1 MDQQVPSSSTINLN
15 ARIYTVKEAAAV
27 VGLTER
33 ALRHRIS
40 RGEGPRIIRLGVAT
54 IRIHE
59 DDLRNWMQVEE
70 VGS

>member
-1 MDQQVPSSSTINLN
+1 MDQELPSNNINLN
-15 ARIYTVKEAAAV
+15 ARIYTVREAAAV
-27 VGLTER
+27 VGLSER
-33 ALRHRIS
+33 ALRHRLS

-59 DDLRNWMQVEE
+59 DDLRRWIQVEE

>member
-1 MDQQVPSSSTINLN
+1 MDQQVPSQTLNLN

-33 ALRHRIS
+33 ALRHRIH
-40 RGEGPRIIRLGVAT
+40 RGEGPRIIRLGIAT

-59 DDLRNWMQVEE
+59 DDLRAWMRVEGT
-70 VGS
+70 GS